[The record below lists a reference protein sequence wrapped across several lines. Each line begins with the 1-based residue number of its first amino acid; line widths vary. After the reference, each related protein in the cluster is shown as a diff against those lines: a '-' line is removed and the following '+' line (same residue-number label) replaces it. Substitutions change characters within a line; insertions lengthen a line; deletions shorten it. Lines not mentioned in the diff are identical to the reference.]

1 MNYNDL
7 WILMTEED
15 HYMYVK
21 MSKDNFVI
29 SSLYMDDI
37 LLAGNNIE
45 FVQIIKEQL
54 LLNFEMK
61 DMNEAS
67 YILELK
73 IYKDCSRKILALS
86 QESYIRRILEK
97 FKMDKC
103 KLMDTPIS
111 KEQTLNLEMCPKT
124 SKERNEMT

>member
-1 MNYNDL
+1 M
-7 WILMTEED
+7 MTEED
-15 HYMYVK
+15 HYIYVK

-61 DMNEAS
+61 DISEAS

-73 IYKDCSRKILALS
+73 IYKDCSIKLLALS
-86 QESYIRRILEK
+86 QESYIRRILAK
-97 FKMDKC
+97 IKMDKC
-103 KLMDTPIS
+103 KPMDTSIS
-111 KEQTLNLEMCPKT
+111 KGQTRSLEICLKT
-124 SKERNEMT
+124 SKKT